1 MRRPDEESDT
11 PVSTTPRVLMI
22 GDSRSLIS
30 ARIAAATAAL
40 AKEGV
45 QVVDTTTIDPRT
57 VVIGAGLDG
66 LDTRKVI
73 ESLNSRSMS
82 GDNPRRGNNFSPY
95 ENFGSRQ
102 ERRSMGKKKPNAA
115 QRLLESQRERN
126 QREQQKRSRK
136 S

>member
-1 MRRPDEESDT
+1 MRRPDEEDGV
-11 PVSTTPRVLMI
+11 PVSTTPRVLLV
-22 GDSRSLIS
+22 GDGRSLIS
-30 ARIAAATAAL
+30 ARIVAATAAL

-45 QVVDTTTIDPRT
+45 QLVDTNTIDPRT
-57 VVIGAGLDG
+57 VVIGAGIDG

-73 ESLNSRSMS
+73 DSLNTLSRP
-82 GDNPRRGNNFSPY
+82 GDNVRRGSNLSPY
-95 ENFGSRQ
+95 EDFGSRQ

-126 QREQQKRSRK
+126 QWEQQKRSRK